1 MIVGNGCPLPE
12 FADRLG
18 LPGEVTAI
26 EVDENLGCPGGRNV
40 ALRRLREFG
49 DVDVVIDLDDDGLL
63 VDPDVL
69 RRVRDLY
76 AADPRLGI
84 VGFRIADELG
94 ETQRRHVPRLGA
106 KDPMRGGEVTGF
118 LGGGHALSME
128 MLAQTGDWP
137 AEFFFAHE
145 ETDLAWRAADAGWTI
160 RYEPELLLQ
169 HPKTSPARHAIY
181 YRVTARNR
189 VWLVRRR
196 LPLPLIPVHLAV
208 WIALTLAADTVR
220 WRVAGMVRRLR
231 GGAPG
236 VGGGTAADAL
246 EDRLAPYAPG
256 AAAGRLSGPT
266 CARAG
271 FARGNPRVAVPV
283 GGALEA
289 WRGGPFVVRGRSSPC
304 SRGSRTRSLR
314 RHSPEPRR
322 PTTPT
327 AYRNDRVRTV
337 IKSGH
342 ANRSL
347 TWGERCGGAQSFAWE
362 AAGAADSGR

>member
-1 MIVGNGCPLPE
+1 MGVGVVSVGPRIAVAVVTMGTRPAEVDALLASVAKQDVAPERIVIVGNGCPLPE
-12 FADRLG
+12 FAERLG

-49 DVDVVIDLDDDGLL
+49 DVDVVVELDDDGLL

-69 RRVRDLY
+69 RTVRDLY
-76 AADPRLGI
+76 AVEPRLGI
-84 VGFRIADELG
+84 VGFRIADENG

-106 KDPMRGGEVTGF
+106 KDPMRGGEVTCF

-160 RYEPELLLQ
+160 RYEPQLLLQ

-208 WIALTLAADTVR
+208 WIALTLV
-220 WRVAGMVRRLR
+220 
-231 GGAPG
+231 
-236 VGGGTAADAL
+236 
-246 EDRLAPYAPG
+246 
-256 AAAGRLSGPT
+256 
-266 CARAG
+266 
-271 FARGNPRVAVPV
+271 
-283 GGALEA
+283 
-289 WRGGPFVVRGRSSPC
+289 
-304 SRGSRTRSLR
+304 RTRSVGGLR
-314 RHSPEPRR
+314 AWFGGFVEGLRASAGERR
-322 PTTPT
+322 PM
-327 AYRNDRVRTV
+327 RWRTV
-337 IKSGH
+337 W
-342 ANRSL
+342 RL
-347 TWGERCGGAQSFAWE
+347 TRL
-362 AAGAADSGR
+362 GRPPVI

>member
-1 MIVGNGCPLPE
+1 MSVGPRIAVAVVTMGTRPEEVDALLASVAKQDVAPERIVIVGNGCPLPE
-12 FADRLG
+12 FAERLG

-49 DVDVVIDLDDDGLL
+49 DVDIVVELDDDGLL
-63 VDPDVL
+63 IDPDVL
-69 RRVRDLY
+69 RTVRDLY
-76 AADPRLGI
+76 AVDPRLGI
-84 VGFRIADELG
+84 VGFRIADENG

-106 KDPMRGGEVTGF
+106 KDPLRGGEVTCF

-160 RYEPELLLQ
+160 RYEPQLLLQ

-208 WIALTLAADTVR
+208 WIALTLV
-220 WRVAGMVRRLR
+220 
-231 GGAPG
+231 
-236 VGGGTAADAL
+236 
-246 EDRLAPYAPG
+246 
-256 AAAGRLSGPT
+256 
-266 CARAG
+266 
-271 FARGNPRVAVPV
+271 
-283 GGALEA
+283 
-289 WRGGPFVVRGRSSPC
+289 
-304 SRGSRTRSLR
+304 RTRSVGGLR
-314 RHSPEPRR
+314 AWFGGFVEGLRASAGERR
-322 PTTPT
+322 PM
-327 AYRNDRVRTV
+327 RWKTV
-337 IKSGH
+337 W
-342 ANRSL
+342 RL
-347 TWGERCGGAQSFAWE
+347 TRL
-362 AAGAADSGR
+362 GRPPVI